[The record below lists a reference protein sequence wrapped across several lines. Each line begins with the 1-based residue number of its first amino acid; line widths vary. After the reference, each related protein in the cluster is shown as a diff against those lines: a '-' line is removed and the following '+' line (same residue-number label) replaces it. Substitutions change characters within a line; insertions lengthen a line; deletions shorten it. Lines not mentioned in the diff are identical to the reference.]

1 MLRNYQIRATSVS
14 RGSGTSVSLVY
25 LALIS
30 LSSLAFATVSLQ
42 GDSFPDTVG
51 SASNPHPHKS
61 DSISADE
68 AVSEM
73 KTVMLTNYPG
83 EINRA
88 GKDSVQEGKQD
99 RFWNSLA
106 KVWLTSEQVHLL
118 KTAFDIGY
126 KDGGLEHAR
135 LVQGMLLQE
144 TIAGLLGRIGH
155 MTAPVGKRSY
165 GVMQVKATAANDV
178 LRKYSEFGV
187 FSSDEELIAELIVD
201 DEFNI
206 RLASKHFLHLRARTK
221 TDAQALMAYNIGLRA
236 SRRYKNHH
244 SFRYVKKVNRYSER
258 VVNPFN
264 KKFNSRIL
272 STVQQSDRLL
282 ATS

>member
-1 MLRNYQIRATSVS
+1 MLRTYQIRATSVN

-42 GDSFPDTVG
+42 GDALPDTAE
-51 SASNPHPHKS
+51 SAISPHHSELKS
-61 DSISADE
+61 
-68 AVSEM
+68 VQ
-73 KTVMLTNYPG
+73 LTNYPG

-88 GKDSVQEGKQD
+88 GNDLVKDSARDSVSKD
-99 RFWNSLA
+99 RRDTLWNPLA
-106 KVWLTSEQVHLL
+106 KVWLTNEQVHLL

-126 KDGGLEHAR
+126 EDGGLQHAR

-155 MTAPVGKRSY
+155 MSAPVGKRSY
-165 GVMQVKATAANDV
+165 GVMQVKVTAANDV

-201 DEFNI
+201 DAFNI
-206 RLASKHFLHLRARTK
+206 RLASKHFLHLRSRTK
-221 TDAQALMAYNIGLRA
+221 TDAHALMAYNIGLRA
-236 SRRYKNHH
+236 SRRYKDHQT
-244 SFRYVKKVNRYSER
+244 FRYVKKVQNYNHN

-264 KKFNSRIL
+264 EKFNSRIL
-272 STVQQSDRLL
+272 SAVQQSDRLL
-282 ATS
+282 ASAL

>member
-1 MLRNYQIRATSVS
+1 MLRHYQIRATSVS

-42 GDSFPDTVG
+42 GDSSPETDG
-51 SASNPHPHKS
+51 SAISPHTYNETKS
-61 DSISADE
+61 
-68 AVSEM
+68 VL
-73 KTVMLTNYPG
+73 LTNYPG

-88 GKDSVQEGKQD
+88 GKDSLQD
-99 RFWNSLA
+99 GQQDKFWNSLA

-165 GVMQVKATAANDV
+165 GVMQVKVTAANDV
-178 LRKYSEFGV
+178 LRKHSEFGV

-206 RLASKHFLHLRARTK
+206 RLASRHFLHLRTRTK
-221 TDAQALMAYNIGLRA
+221 TDAHALMAYNIGLRA
-236 SRRYKNHH
+236 SRRYKDHH

-264 KKFNSRIL
+264 EKFNSRIL

-282 ATS
+282 AAS